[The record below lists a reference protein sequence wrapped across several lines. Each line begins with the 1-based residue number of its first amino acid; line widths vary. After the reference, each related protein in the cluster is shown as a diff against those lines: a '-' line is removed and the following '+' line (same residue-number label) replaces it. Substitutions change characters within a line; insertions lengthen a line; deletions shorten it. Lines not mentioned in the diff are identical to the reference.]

1 MQKPVLSQEAGYSV
15 IELLIVLV
23 VLGILVTLAVAS
35 FGNSRENL
43 GRQNIARQFKVSLER
58 ARFDSVKRHADVCS
72 DMSRVTINSA
82 TSFSVSTDLNQNG
95 RLDLPGETQNYSFAN
110 YSDVN
115 LIGNGVTLPVTIR
128 FDERGRA
135 FLQGDCDPSSIP
147 TSTVPLFYFCNG
159 TCTAATA
166 TSQNANALFISPTG
180 TVAMMTGDSTVPTF
194 SDPSVSNVSTGTGV
208 DNRLTEWT
216 GTPPTPSPFP
226 TPNQATPTPLPNSSP
241 TATPTATPSGTPTPP
256 SGTPT
261 PTPSGT
267 PTPTPTPTPTA
278 TPSPT
283 PTPIRSC
290 AYNEKPHGN
299 PASCVCRAPMYL
311 GNGGKCVGPTSTP
324 SPTP

>member
-1 MQKPVLSQEAGYSV
+1 MQKPVFSREAGFSV
-15 IELLIVLV
+15 IEVLIILV
-23 VLGILVTLAVAS
+23 VLGILVTLAVAQ
-35 FGNSRENL
+35 FGKSQENL
-43 GRQNIARQFKVSLER
+43 GRQNIAREFKVSLER

-72 DMSRVTINSA
+72 DMSRVTIDSS

-95 RLDLPGETQNYSFAN
+95 QLDLPGETRTYSFASYGN
-110 YSDVN
+110 VT
-115 LIGNGVTLPVTIR
+115 LVGNGVTLPVTIR

-166 TSQNANALFISPTG
+166 NSQNANALFISPTG

-194 SDPSVSNVSTGTGV
+194 DDPSVTSVGVGTGV
-208 DNRLTEWT
+208 DNRLTVWT
-216 GTPPTPSPFP
+216 GTPPTPTPFP
-226 TPNQATPTPLPNSSP
+226 TPSQPTPTPLSTGSP
-241 TATPTATPSGTPTPP
+241 TPTPTATP

-267 PTPTPTPTPTA
+267 PTPTPSATPTP

-290 AYNEKPHGN
+290 AYNEKPHGS
-299 PASCVCRAPMYL
+299 PASCICRAPMYI